1 MTQIHCPEC
10 KSQISENIKMI
21 KGFTGC
27 AIATALVFVSFL
39 IIVGLSQN
47 SARTSSTSE
56 RNAVLIDVDDL
67 ANQDADYVDGI
78 LGVPSQITP
87 ITKHSLMMPR
97 EFRYYK
103 LSEGTTANIQFYKG
117 QAKLFS
123 IYFSAPVSNP
133 LSAAMRC
140 GFESAELGGLQRAPL
155 GSTWTRVET
164 ENARYRRVTV
174 GGSSAGEY
182 SVFQAEVYYGK
193 NYNY

>member
-1 MTQIHCPEC
+1 MTQIHRPKY
-10 KSQISENIKMI
+10 KSQISENTKMI
-21 KGFTGC
+21 KGFTVC
-27 AIATALVFVSFL
+27 VIATVLELVSFL

-47 SARTSSTSE
+47 SARTASTSE
-56 RNAVLIDVDDL
+56 EDGVLIDVDDL

-87 ITKHSLMMPR
+87 ITKRSLMMPR
-97 EFRYYK
+97 EFRYYR

-133 LSAAMRC
+133 LSAVMRC
-140 GFESAELGGLQRAPL
+140 GFESAELEGLQKAPL
-155 GSTWTRVET
+155 GSTWTGVET
-164 ENARYRRVTV
+164 EKARYKRVTV

-182 SVFQAEVYYGK
+182 SVFQAEVY
-193 NYNY
+193 